1 MEESARVLTMG
12 DIYQDILNDKD
23 LSDQQKLQFLS
34 ELPPPPK
41 AGQIEQSGGTSVGQ
55 LKAANPQ
62 AGSGINTV
70 REGGGFVPGESTG
83 TSVAKD
89 VARYAVPAAVIGAS
103 MPFTAGMSP
112 LAIYGTEAVLGG
124 ATEAAMQA
132 AGINRQDP
140 SGIAAASVLPGAG
153 RAVMSGGALAINK
166 GMHLIPGFN
175 QAARGALTPEA
186 RTLGEKLFDTP
197 VGSEAL
203 YAALKQQSGGTAR
216 LTQFPTLQ
224 KATKEMRTDIEN
236 ISWEQLQ
243 ADLRQAGL
251 ENLFDDIEKSI
262 AGSPAKL
269 AKMPPRTVSGTL
281 GDAIPQHYAST
292 IYGTVPLDS
301 LKQAEQVA
309 REFPSLHV
317 FEKAGARPI
326 VGDRKTTPIL
336 GAGLPSQMQV
346 VQPGTLPGM
355 TFVQAKANIEGMG
368 KMIANATDDKK
379 RGAYKRLYGSM
390 LTDLENMEAPA
401 GTPVALWKEA
411 REAYRTEKTRTLFQ
425 DLVEKNTANVEGVP
439 LVNPDGIL
447 KALRTNKTF
456 TDRLSKAQLDTLT
469 NSFTEMAKLTGKNP
483 QRLMGVLAGMAV
495 SHSAGGALTGYVAS
509 DLLSKAMMSESGR
522 KAVMTIIKKEGP
534 SEYFRRAGSIIGA
547 ALTGLNEPASE
558 DIANPFSG
566 QQIGTLPMENR
577 TEPKAVEP
585 SAPVPAIQLTPEDI
599 KAKVTKAAK
608 DTKLDPKLFHAV
620 VSTESNYN
628 PNAVS
633 PVGAVGLTQLMP
645 KTAAG
650 LGVNPLL
657 VDENLKGGATYL
669 QSLLKKYDGDKAK
682 ALAAYNAGPG
692 RVDKGGPLPQETQ
705 GYVAKIMMK
714 LGGTKDD
721 KARR

>member
-1 MEESARVLTMG
+1 MG

-23 LSDQQKLQFLS
+23 LSEQQKLQFLS

-41 AGQIEQSGGTSVGQ
+41 AGKIEQSGGTSVGQ

-62 AGSGINTV
+62 AGTGINTV
-70 REGGGFVPGESTG
+70 KEGGGFVPGEDTS

-89 VARYAVPAAVIGAS
+89 VARYAIPAAVIGAS
-103 MPFTAGMSP
+103 MPFTAGMGP
-112 LAIYGTEAVLGG
+112 AAIYGTEAVLGG

-140 SGIAAASVLPGAG
+140 TGIAAASVLPGAG
-153 RAVMSGGALAINK
+153 RAVMSGGAWALNK

-186 RTLGEKLFDTP
+186 RMLGEKLFQTP
-197 VGSEAL
+197 VGSQDL
-203 YAALKQQSGGTAR
+203 YAALKQQSGGKAR
-216 LTQFPTLQ
+216 LTEFPNLQ
-224 KATKEMRTDIEN
+224 YATKEMRTDIDN

-243 ADLRQAGL
+243 SDLKQAGL

-262 AGSPAKL
+262 AGTPAKL
-269 AKMPPRTVSGTL
+269 AKTPPTVSGKSMT
-281 GDAIPQHYAST
+281 
-292 IYGTVPLDS
+292 GT
-301 LKQAEQVA
+301 
-309 REFPSLHV
+309 
-317 FEKAGARPI
+317 
-326 VGDRKTTPIL
+326 
-336 GAGLPSQMQV
+336 GLPSQMQV
-346 VQPGTLPGM
+346 VKPGELPGM

-368 KMIANATDDKK
+368 KMIANASDDKK
-379 RGAYKRLYGSM
+379 RGVYKRLYGAM
-390 LTDLENMEAPA
+390 LDDLETMPAPP
-401 GTPVALWKEA
+401 GTPVALWNEA
-411 REAYRTEKTRTLFQ
+411 RTAYKTEKTRTLFQ
-425 DLVEKNTANVEGVP
+425 DIVEKNTANVEGVP

-447 KALRTNKTF
+447 KALRTNKAF
-456 TDRLSKAQLDTLT
+456 TDRLSKGELDTLT
-469 NSFTEMAKLTGKNP
+469 TNFTEMAKLTGKNP
-483 QRLMGVLAGMAV
+483 QRLMGVLTGMAV

-509 DLLSKAMMSESGR
+509 DLLSKAMMSETGR
-522 KAVMTIIKKEGP
+522 TAVMNIIKKNGP

-558 DIANPFSG
+558 DINNPFSG
-566 QQIGTLPMENR
+566 QQVGTLPTEAR
-577 TEPKAVEP
+577 TEPKGFER
-585 SAPVPAIQLTPEDI
+585 SPVPPAPDLTPEDI

-650 LGVNPLL
+650 MGVNPMN
-657 VDENLKGGATYL
+657 VDENLKGGSRYL
-669 QSLLKKYDGDKAK
+669 QSLIKKYDGNVAK

-705 GYVAKIMMK
+705 EYVAKVLLK
-714 LGGTKDD
+714 AGGKDD
-721 KARR
+721 KKRR